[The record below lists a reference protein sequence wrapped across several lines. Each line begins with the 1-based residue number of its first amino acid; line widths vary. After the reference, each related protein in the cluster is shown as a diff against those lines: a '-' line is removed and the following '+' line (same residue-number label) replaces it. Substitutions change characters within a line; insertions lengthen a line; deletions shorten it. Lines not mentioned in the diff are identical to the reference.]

1 MTFLGLLLERF
12 DEFHARPA
20 VTFPGGVSYR
30 YDQLK
35 KSAMAVSQLFL
46 QHRLDPGERLA
57 LCLSDKHAFLL
68 AHLGALFARLVPLPL
83 NPDFTESELEY
94 FLRDSGAAAIVV
106 DSVTD
111 SKVDRVLYGSRPI
124 LPCQQLKADHITAI
138 EPRSVEMPDKALPG
152 DPALML
158 YSSGTTGE
166 PKGVVHTQDSLSN
179 AVDSLA
185 RYWEFSPEDK
195 LVNVLPLFHIHGLSF
210 ATHVSWI
217 SGSWMKVGDRF
228 HPRKTLD
235 LVGQSSVFM
244 GVPPYYYS
252 WLDRKFF
259 YETESVWKNI
269 RLVTCGSAPIRPEV
283 LPRLEG
289 VLGQLLVNR
298 YGMTESHVISSLPVP
313 SGISQEHSS
322 EKLSGSVGV
331 AIPGIE
337 IRLASRKSSH
347 ETGDEGLGSN
357 AQHDSDVGEVY
368 VRGPNLFKEYWNRS
382 EATRLAIDSDG
393 WFATGDLGRLDGQ
406 QRLTLVG
413 RSKDLIIVGG
423 FNVYPAVVEK
433 VVSSCP
439 GVREA
444 AVFAL
449 DDLKRGQRV
458 AVAAVKDHE
467 GSVTERQIQSFCKQ
481 HLISYQCPAVVTF
494 VDQLPRNTMG
504 KILRRILQQQFE

>member
-35 KSAMAVSQLFL
+35 KCAIAVSQLFL
-46 QHRLDPGERLA
+46 QHRLDPGDRLA

-68 AHLGALFARLVPLPL
+68 SHLGALFARLVPLPL

-111 SKVDRVLYGSRPI
+111 SKVDRVLSCSRPT
-124 LPCQQLKADHITAI
+124 LPCQQLKACHITAI
-138 EPRSVEMPDKALPG
+138 EPRSVEMSDKSLPD

-166 PKGVVHTQDSLSN
+166 PKGVVHTQDSLSH

-185 RYWEFSPEDK
+185 RFWEFSPEDQ

-217 SGSWMKVGDRF
+217 SGSLMKVGDRF

-244 GVPPYYYS
+244 GVPPYYYA
-252 WLDRKFF
+252 WLDRNFF
-259 YETESVWKNI
+259 YETESLWKNI

-283 LPRLEG
+283 LPRLEE
-289 VLGQLLVNR
+289 VLGQLLINR

-313 SGISQEHSS
+313 SGISQDHFP
-322 EKLSGSVGV
+322 EKLAGSVGV

-337 IRLASRKSSH
+337 IRLASRKPSH
-347 ETGDEGLGSN
+347 EMGDE
-357 AQHDSDVGEVY
+357 AVGEVY
-368 VRGPNLFKEYWNRS
+368 VRGPNLFKEYWNRP

-393 WFATGDLGRLDGQ
+393 WFATGDLGRFDCQ
-406 QRLTLVG
+406 QRLALVG

-433 VVSSCP
+433 VVSACP
-439 GVREA
+439 GVREV

-481 HLISYQCPAVVTF
+481 HLISYQCPTVVTF

-504 KILRRILQQQFE
+504 KILRRVLQQQFE